1 MLSSLFSKARDK
13 AKALKKSLRTSVR
26 KITGGSDYQ
35 RWSNEKQLSPNWNA
49 RTERIATLIE
59 PGASVIEFGAGRM
72 VLKRLLPENCA
83 YTPSDLVDRGN
94 GTIVCD
100 LNSYALPPFPPH
112 DVAVLSGVLDY
123 VNNVP
128 RLVSHL
134 SNYAGV
140 VIASYAVTEFHKKN
154 RRRHGW
160 VNDFSSADIL
170 QIFESAGFSCDYS
183 EVWRRQIIYRFTK
196 RLHAS

>member
-1 MLSSLFSKARDK
+1 MLRTLFSKARLK
-13 AKALKKSLRTSVR
+13 AKRLKKSLRTSVR
-26 KITGGSDYQ
+26 KITQGTDYKK
-35 RWSNEKQLSPNWNA
+35 WSNEKHLSPNWDA

-59 PGASVIEFGAGRM
+59 PGTLVIEFGAGRM
-72 VLKRLLPENCA
+72 TLKSLLPDNCA

-94 GTIVCD
+94 GTIVYD
-100 LNSYALPPFPPH
+100 LNSYALPPVPLH
-112 DVAVLSGVLDY
+112 DVAVFSGVLEY

-134 SNYAGV
+134 SNYVGV
-140 VIASYAVTEFHKKN
+140 VIASYAATEFHKNN

-183 EVWRRQIIYRFTK
+183 EVFGRQIIYRFTK
-196 RLHAS
+196 RLHVF